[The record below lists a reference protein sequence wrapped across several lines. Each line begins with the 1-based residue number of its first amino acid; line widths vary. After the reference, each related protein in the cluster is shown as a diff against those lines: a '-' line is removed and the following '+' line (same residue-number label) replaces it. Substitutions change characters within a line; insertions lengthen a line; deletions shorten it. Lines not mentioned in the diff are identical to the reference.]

1 MSENVLADPQ
11 FNVASI
17 LRPFEGFEA
26 VYNGQSVDT
35 PLMFTVNGTAL
46 DPLAGTVGYSPKL
59 LKGLSVPYG
68 ARIVLWLPIVAG
80 IQVSEAFAT
89 SLWYYKWTVSWR
101 LRNVYDFRQ
110 SRIPFHYPKQGA
122 GVADTNY
129 PPQTRARVVIPAA
142 VNSIA
147 FTQVAPVAPSS
158 ITTTTVLNA
167 DITSPNSAAVSLPF
181 LPDGTLGYYQQGLLN
196 PGAVAGEVVASQ
208 PLYIPYEI
216 QCEGDELLLGMT
228 RPSSPDVGSAAASGT
243 WAFSG
248 VDGQISLLFGNG
260 SGTAYPDIGVYVS
273 AGSAP

>member
-17 LRPFEGFEA
+17 LRPFEGFESI
-26 VYNGQSVDT
+26 YTGISVDT
-35 PLMFTVNGTAL
+35 PLMFSQGGTAL
-46 DPLAGTVGYSPKL
+46 DPLAGTTGYSPKL

-68 ARIVLWLPIVAG
+68 ARIVLWLPIVSG
-80 IQVSEAFAT
+80 LQGGQNFSF
-89 SLWYYKWTVSWR
+89 SFWYYKWTVSWR

-122 GVADTNY
+122 GVSDTNY
-129 PPQTRARVVIPAA
+129 PPQTRSRVVLPAA

-167 DITSPNSAAVSLPF
+167 DITSPNAAAVSLPL

-196 PGAVAGEVVASQ
+196 PGDAAGETVASQ

-228 RPSSPDVGSAAASGT
+228 RPSSPDVGSAAAAGT
-243 WAFSG
+243 WDFAG

-260 SGTAYPDIGVYVS
+260 SGKPYPDIGVYVS